1 MIKKISGIFI
11 LLIIIIFLALYVAVD
26 KILIKNT
33 ISNIEKKL
41 NLNINLLEDYSF
53 NLFPKLSLLTKFDLD
68 KENINLFIEDAEFE
82 IYKNYNQKPAEYFLK
97 AKNIKIDKLII
108 QDLEADGNIY
118 KYSNDSL
125 NSHLEIFPKGYIKYE
140 LNADEKNS
148 VKFVK
153 LILNRINL
161 PESYKKI
168 SNFILS
174 ILEEDTS
181 FVSKF
186 TLDRELLTIDY
197 FDSTKNELNFKLNG
211 TYNLKSN
218 IVDIIAKLD
227 SNKENFMEF
236 RITDNVKNPY
246 IQILSND
253 NSINYN
259 FFFNDIEKIFEGEVD
274 NILKNLKANE

>member
-1 MIKKISGIFI
+1 MIKKILGIFI

-97 AKNIKIDKLII
+97 AKNIKIEKLII

-153 LILNRINL
+153 LILSRINL

-218 IVDIIAKLD
+218 IVDVIVKLD

-259 FFFNDIEKIFEGEVD
+259 FFFNDIEKIFEGGVD
-274 NILKNLKANE
+274 NILKNLMANE

>member
-1 MIKKISGIFI
+1 MIKKILGIFI

-97 AKNIKIDKLII
+97 AKNIKIEKLII

-153 LILNRINL
+153 LILSRINL

-218 IVDIIAKLD
+218 IVDVIIKLD

-259 FFFNDIEKIFEGEVD
+259 FFFNDIEKIFEGGVD
-274 NILKNLKANE
+274 NILKNLMANE

>member
-1 MIKKISGIFI
+1 MIKKILGIFI

-68 KENINLFIEDAEFE
+68 KENINLFIENAEFE

-97 AKNIKIDKLII
+97 AKNIKIEKLII

-118 KYSNDSL
+118 KYSNNSL

-153 LILNRINL
+153 LILSRINL
-161 PESYKKI
+161 PESYKKL

-218 IVDIIAKLD
+218 IVDVIVKLD

-259 FFFNDIEKIFEGEVD
+259 FFFNDIEKIFEGGVD
-274 NILKNLKANE
+274 NILKNLMANE

>member
-1 MIKKISGIFI
+1 MIKKILGIFI
-11 LLIIIIFLALYVAVD
+11 LLIIIILLAFYVAVD

-53 NLFPKLSLLTKFDLD
+53 KLFPKLSLLTKIDLD
-68 KENINLFIEDAEFE
+68 KENINLFIENAEFE
-82 IYKNYNQKPAEYFLK
+82 IYKKYNLKPAEYFLK
-97 AKNIKIDKLII
+97 IKSIKIEKLII

-125 NSHLEIFPKGYIKYE
+125 NSHLEIYPKGYITYQ
-140 LNADEKNS
+140 LNTDEKNS

-161 PESYKKI
+161 PESYKKLL
-168 SNFILS
+168 NFIIS

-186 TLDRELLTIDY
+186 TLNRELLTINY
-197 FDSTKNELNFKLNG
+197 FDSTKNELNFKLKG

-218 IVDIIAKLD
+218 IVNIIVKLN

-259 FFFNDIEKIFEGEVD
+259 FFFNDIEKSFEGGVD
-274 NILKNLKANE
+274 NILKNLMANE